1 MVANKLSLAVAS
13 VLALAM
19 VACGDDDTSP
29 QVASAEA
36 DGSATATIAP
46 IQTSAPFQAPIVPAA
61 GTPVTHSVTLPQEI
75 TVSDSETIRSG
86 DEMPRLEGWGS
97 DDEVGRTPIAA
108 FGDRFV
114 VQKMYLKRP
123 AEHPVE
129 YEMWDSRTGQF
140 SSLWSVPAGTINEF
154 GVSEGSWLAIV
165 ETGYSLPLPKWSLI
179 VRDVDSGEVRTI
191 AESDSRIPGLAA
203 GIQLGPAGFA
213 PLPAIGAGRVAWTEF
228 FVSDT
233 QIVGKRI
240 QLYDIASQKTTT
252 IAEIED
258 ASKGDLQSPS
268 LGGTDAAWL
277 SWDERGEP
285 RIVIRSLTSG
295 STEVFAIGGD
305 PYSCALSG
313 DGRLVAWDDTQYA
326 QQGTRAKYALNRD
339 AGEVRR
345 YSESR
350 GWGTYTSGHHVSWI
364 PWEDEAGFYD
374 MSRNIKYELDL
385 QGAKS
390 VFATVMGGW
399 YVWQETRDTGVGSE
413 GSESTY
419 RFSKLT

>member
-1 MVANKLSLAVAS
+1 MVVRKFSLALGS
-13 VLALAM
+13 ILALAM

-29 QVASAEA
+29 QVASTEA
-36 DGSATATIAP
+36 VGSAVSQDP
-46 IQTSAPFQAPIVPAA
+46 VVPAA
-61 GTPVTHSVTLPQEI
+61 GTPVTHSLTLPQEV

-86 DEMPRLEGWGS
+86 EEMPRLEGWGS
-97 DDEVGRTPIAA
+97 DDEVHRAPVAA

-114 VQKMYLKRP
+114 VQRMYLKRP
-123 AEHPVE
+123 AGHPVE

-140 SSLWSVPAGTINEF
+140 SLLWSVPAGTLNEF

-191 AESDSRIPGLAA
+191 AESDSRIPDLAS

-213 PLPAIGAGRVAWTEF
+213 PLPAIGSGRVAWAEF
-228 FVSDT
+228 FVSGENK
-233 QIVGKRI
+233 VGKRV
-240 QLYDIASQKTTT
+240 QVYDIASKATTT
-252 IAEIED
+252 LAQLDD
-258 ASKGDLQSPS
+258 ASLGDLQSPS

-277 SWDERGEP
+277 SWGESADP
-285 RIVIRSLTSG
+285 TLVVRSLASG
-295 STEVFAIGGD
+295 STDHFAIGGD
-305 PYSCALSG
+305 PYSCALSN
-313 DGRLVAWDDTQYA
+313 DGTMVAWDDTQYA
-326 QQGTRAKYALNRD
+326 QKGTRAKYALNRD
-339 AGEVRR
+339 SGEVRR

-350 GWGTYTSGHHVSWI
+350 GWGTYTSGVYVSWT

-374 MSRNIKYELDL
+374 MRRSIKYEIDL

-399 YVWQETRDTGVGSE
+399 YVWQETRDTGIGIE

-419 RFSKLT
+419 RFSKLN